1 MGVPILQRNEKN
13 GQTALM
19 VAAQWTALDTIDTL
33 LQKLEADANL
43 LDEDKMSALCF
54 ALMSNNLSTVKIFLG
69 VTNNGLEEVFKSFA
83 KSSVLFVDEIKEFLL
98 EKLAQNVLLLS
109 VGLKSASKF
118 GNLRMSRL
126 LQDYLNSQIG
136 NISEENLAIII
147 MDLPVILC
155 NSIQSDKIDVC
166 KVVKEIFTF
175 LKQNVLESDSYKQIA
190 KNRGYREIFNLF
202 AQIPIEHNDRLD
214 AELIKSIQDTH
225 THIKNILESVVHPQ
239 TGFREIFNLFQDKT
253 ASILN
258 MIPKTSEIPYFQE
271 FAKMQALL
279 KENDFGGDVIL
290 SFKLLLKRM
299 HVKKNHYDQDCP
311 SDCEQWENCQAV
323 REIIKLIEYML
334 EEIAKYFPIFKNTA
348 VVVVGSLKENT
359 KINQLDE
366 ERVNLKSSNVSH
378 TMKMQLF
385 MHYG

>member
-1 MGVPILQRNEKN
+1 MSAPILQRNEKN
-13 GQTALM
+13 GKTALM

-33 LQKLEADANL
+33 LQKLDADANL
-43 LDEDKMSALCF
+43 LDEDKKPALSYG
-54 ALMSNNLSTVKIFLG
+54 LMSNNLSTVKIFLS

-83 KSSVLFVDEIKEFLL
+83 KSSVLFVDEIKAFLL
-98 EKLAQNVLLLS
+98 EKLAQNVLLFS
-109 VGLKSASKF
+109 VGMKSASKF
-118 GNLRMSRL
+118 GNLRMSKL
-126 LQDYLNSQIG
+126 LQDYLIAQIG
-136 NISEENLAIII
+136 KISEENLAIII

-166 KVVKEIFTF
+166 KVVKEICTF
-175 LKQNVLESDSYKQIA
+175 LKQNVLDSDTYMQIA
-190 KNRGYREIFNLF
+190 KKRGIREIFNLF

-214 AELIKSIQDTH
+214 DELIKSIQDTQA
-225 THIKNILESVVHPQ
+225 HIQNILESVVHPQ

-271 FAKMQALL
+271 FAKMKALL

-290 SFKLLLKRM
+290 SFKLLLERM

-366 ERVNLKSSNVSH
+366 ERVNFKSSN
-378 TMKMQLF
+378 F
-385 MHYG
+385 PIP